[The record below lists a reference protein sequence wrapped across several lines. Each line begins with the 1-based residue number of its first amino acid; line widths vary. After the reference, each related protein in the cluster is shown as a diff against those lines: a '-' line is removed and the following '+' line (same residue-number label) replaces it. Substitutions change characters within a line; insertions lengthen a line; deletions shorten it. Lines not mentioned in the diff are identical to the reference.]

1 MKVVLVT
8 GGRAYDDWKHVY
20 DVLDG
25 EKPDLVMHGGC
36 KTMEPGVVYGD
47 WSAAPYIGA
56 DYIASEWCDFTDTP
70 QLKAPYLRKL
80 GKQGGPARNTWMI
93 GVLNTLRRDGQECVV
108 ISFPGG
114 SGTAD
119 TIDKAIRA
127 GFTVRKELPR

>member
-8 GGRAYDDWKHVY
+8 GGRAYEDYGHVY
-20 DVLDG
+20 DVL
-25 EKPDLVMHGGC
+25 EAEHPDLVMHGGARSM
-36 KTMEPGVVYGD
+36 KPGVVYGMGERE
-47 WSAAPYIGA
+47 PYLGA
-56 DYIASEWCDFTDTP
+56 DYFAGLWCDDTDTP

-80 GKQGGPARNTWMI
+80 GKTGGPARNTWMI
-93 GVLNTLRRDGQECVV
+93 GVLNTLRRDGQECIVV
-108 ISFPGG
+108 AFPGG